1 MKQFIKVRDHYHV
14 YEPASSVAYRE
25 NTLRNE
31 FKRWWINEMAI
42 TLALMIPGADPI
54 AVAAP
59 NSAFYKAAKDMYYY
73 MREDITHEYWSFQS
87 QPIYTDSSIGIVYIR
102 QNNHRP
108 EIKFYE
114 TN

>member
-14 YEPASSVAYRE
+14 HEPASDVAYKQ
-25 NTLRNE
+25 NTMRND

-54 AVAAP
+54 AVTAH
-59 NSAFYKAAKDMYYY
+59 NSAFYKAAKEIYYY
-73 MREDITHEYWSFQS
+73 MREDITHYYWSIQS

-102 QNNHRP
+102 RDNHHP
-108 EIKFYE
+108 EIKYYK
-114 TN
+114 TS

>member
-14 YEPASSVAYRE
+14 HEPASDVAYRV
-25 NTLRNE
+25 NTQRNE
-31 FKRWWINEMAI
+31 FKQWWINEMAI
-42 TLALMIPGADPI
+42 TLALIIPGADPI
-54 AVAAP
+54 AVTAP

-102 QNNHRP
+102 QTNHRP

-114 TN
+114 TC

>member
-14 YEPASSVAYRE
+14 HEPASDVAYRE
-25 NTLRNE
+25 NTQRYE

-54 AVAAP
+54 TVTAP

-73 MREDITHEYWSFQS
+73 MREDIAHEYWCIQS

-102 QNNHRP
+102 MYDHRP
-108 EIKFYE
+108 EIKYYE
-114 TN
+114 TD